1 MSLAALSLSLG
12 GKIWAAWAPRAQ
24 GRYTGRRVDIKDRLL
39 DTPHS

>member
-24 GRYTGRRVDIKDRLL
+24 AKLLGMELVDG
-39 DTPHS
+39 